1 MRFFLFHFDNTFI
14 FTQMNQIWEE
24 LGPKMK
30 ELLELGK
37 TGVVASI
44 LAACQRLETYRL
56 EVFIYELFVSA
67 SLFYNQFSLNM
78 SDFFCYELQS
88 SQALAA
94 ALSSDSESPDSIVA
108 RILFLEN
115 YLHERSYWKWTHG
128 AKMSILGCLMLQSIF
143 QYPHVC

>member
-78 SDFFCYELQS
+78 SDSFVMNCRVLKLSLQ
-88 SQALAA
+88 
-94 ALSSDSESPDSIVA
+94 
-108 RILFLEN
+108 R
-115 YLHERSYWKWTHG
+115 
-128 AKMSILGCLMLQSIF
+128 
-143 QYPHVC
+143 